1 MTLALGL
8 PAYGKP
14 TGARRNF
21 LGPPATEMDERSVAR
36 PQLASLQIVH
46 HQVALMSRIDRA
58 LLFNQTA
65 LQICGRE

>member
-1 MTLALGL
+1 MTLALAL
-8 PAYGKP
+8 PTYGKP

-21 LGPPATEMDERSVAR
+21 VGPPATEMDERSVAR
-36 PQLASLQIVH
+36 PQSGSLQIVH

-65 LQICGRE
+65 LRSCGRD